1 MKTLFIDGPARG
13 ELRDIGLHSTEV
25 VLERTSVLTEPT
37 EWVYHVHHFR
47 LLNRVIRIA
56 SIQLDIQKIKDNDV
70 FEMIASDK
78 AKDAAE

>member
-1 MKTLFIDGPARG
+1 MKTLLIDGPARG
-13 ELRDIGLHSTEV
+13 ELRDIERYSTK